1 MSEVFTDMDLIT
13 CVQGLK
19 VFLLVLLG
27 TRMIVLAIIDL
38 ESESTI
44 VPLSEFGKQNDHSIS
59 TFWNENIHAGSYANE
74 RTQINKPFW
83 INGLV
88 LPKRFILQ
96 NWIQCSIDKSF
107 IEYKLKDSHILLP
120 NIMMLFVLGK
130 LYKQQSSYC
139 IDYWNECWLN
149 RRLQILYSIFLNEL
163 NTRFSLFNLTRL
175 LVYMI
180 KFILDYFAWV
190 VY

>member
-1 MSEVFTDMDLIT
+1 MDLIT

-27 TRMIVLAIIDL
+27 ARMIVLAIIDL

-44 VPLSEFGKQNDHSIS
+44 VPLSHFGKQNDHSIA
-59 TFWNENIHAGSYANE
+59 TFWNENVHAGSYANE
-74 RTQINKPFW
+74 RTQINKPLW
-83 INGLV
+83 IDGLV
-88 LPKRFILQ
+88 LPKCFILQ
-96 NWIQCSIDKSF
+96 NWIQCSIDKSL

-120 NIMMLFVLGK
+120 NIMMLFVLSK
-130 LYKQQSSYC
+130 LNKQQSSYC
-139 IDYWNECWLN
+139 IDYRNECWLN
-149 RRLQILYSIFLNEL
+149 RGLQILYSIFLNEL
-163 NTRFSLFNLTRL
+163 NTRFSFFNFTGL

-180 KFILDYFAWV
+180 KFIVNHFTWV